1 VARGKRYK
9 NIYFEPS
16 GDRRESAFGAV
27 KDLGRRGVDSWREL
41 KLVAAAQL
49 ADLADLKTKDHN
61 GKVRRFT
68 PRTWAGRSKILW
80 LLFYRL
86 KRAGKVHSERA
97 EEQLRLITGAYGYVA
112 SAKTARE
119 RRERIREV
127 LRRVGLKPGTI
138 SRLLS
143 KTN

>member
-1 VARGKRYK
+1 VARGKKYK
-9 NIYFEPS
+9 NIYFEPR
-16 GDRRESAFGAV
+16 GGGKESAFEAV
-27 KDLGRRGVDSWREL
+27 RDAGRRGVDSWREL
-41 KLVAAAQL
+41 KLIAAAQL
-49 ADLADLKTKDHN
+49 ADLVDLKTKDHS
-61 GKVRRFT
+61 GKLKRFT

-86 KRAGKVHSERA
+86 KRAGKIHSERA
-97 EEQLRLITGAYGYVA
+97 EEHLKIITGAYSYVA

>member
-9 NIYFEPS
+9 NIYFEPK
-16 GDRRESAFGAV
+16 GGGRESAFGAV
-27 KDLGRRGVDSWREL
+27 KDIGRRGVDSWREL
-41 KLVAAAQL
+41 KLIAAAQL
-49 ADLADLKTKDHN
+49 ADLADMKTMDHN
-61 GKVRRFT
+61 GRLRRFT
-68 PRTWAGRSKILW
+68 PRVWVGRSKILW

-86 KRAGKVHSERA
+86 KRAGKVHSKLA
-97 EEQLRLITGAYGYVA
+97 EEHLKMITGAYSYIA

-119 RRERIREV
+119 RKERIREV
-127 LRRVGLKPGTI
+127 LKRVGLKPREI